1 MYAGPDGPAGYPA
14 GYSVAPP
21 GHEYYQ
27 QPDGGFRLR
36 FAKGYAE
43 EHPDAPGFRLKDGP
57 AGGFERLDGA
67 GGRRT
72 WAGRKDTAGQGLSEP
87 LWGIVPPELEAALR
101 ARAAAG
107 GLPDTRWSRGDVAII
122 RPWGP
127 TIRKVC
133 ELLAPATAHDGD
145 AGGGARRAALV
156 EGLLTGFGFGYT
168 EEAYGLAFRRALR
181 DRIIEALG
189 GMPPDAEAT
198 HLRMFLGLQPD
209 QASKGRLFSVWREQ
223 WLRANIARW
232 HITPVEMTEKSLRL
246 SAELRNLPEKLL
258 TKERDVD
265 GAVEVA
271 KDLTRPGGPPV
282 GLRLVDDKAG
292 RRAFDTAQARDYARV
307 VGREGVTAGGE
318 PFERVA
324 YFFED
329 KDAAFEAA
337 TYLRG
342 LDNADRFFVAY
353 TTMTGGLQWIRV
365 RERGL
370 SR

>member
-209 QASKGRLFSVWREQ
+209 QASKGRLFSVWREERVAALTG
-223 WLRANIARW
+223 WVL
-232 HITPVEMTEKSLRL
+232 TPVPMVKVLKVPAGFLKTARDTDGAIRL
-246 SAELRNLPEKLL
+246 SDKPE
-258 TKERDVD
+258 D
-265 GAVEVA
+265 
-271 KDLTRPGGPPV
+271 DLIDQGGPPG
-282 GLRLVDDKAG
+282 GLCFVDDKAG
-292 RRAFDTAQARDYARV
+292 GQAFDRAQALDYSAALGTEGAT
-307 VGREGVTAGGE
+307 VGGK
-318 PFERVA
+318 PFERLA

-329 KDAAFEAA
+329 EEAAREAAAFLGRLPEAKA
-337 TYLRG
+337 S
-342 LDNADRFFVAY
+342 RFFVACL
-353 TTMTGGLQWIRV
+353 TSEGKPEWVRITGR
-365 RERGL
+365 
-370 SR
+370 